1 MEAGIKFVVGLEY
14 YYRHI
19 GDSELFSRMT
29 IVSRTEKT
37 AVVLREYDKEARRY
51 KIHNWDGVEVI
62 RSANYSMAGF
72 WRANNVVMDKEGTSE
87 PVATPEP
94 MEATSNCIAFPTK
107 APTAAPEAAPLVPSL
122 SRAEALPMVALG
134 RKILTEALRTMG
146 QQTEID
152 LIEAILDRDHW
163 KMLETL
169 RGAITAG
176 KVG

>member
-1 MEAGIKFVVGLEY
+1 MEAGIKFVVGSEY

-19 GDSELFSRMT
+19 GDSNLFSRMT

-37 AVVLREYDKEARRY
+37 AVILGEYDKKSRRY

-62 RSANYSMAGF
+62 RAGNYSMAGS
-72 WRANNVVMDKEGTSE
+72 WRANNLVTDDKEDE
-87 PVATPEP
+87 TPAP
-94 MEATSNCIAFPTK
+94 EAPSNLIPFPSK
-107 APTAAPEAAPLVPSL
+107 AAPETAPIVPEL
-122 SRAEALPMVALG
+122 SHAEAVPMVALG
-134 RKILTEALRTMG
+134 RKILTEALSILGR
-146 QQTEID
+146 QTEID

-169 RGAITAG
+169 RGAIATG